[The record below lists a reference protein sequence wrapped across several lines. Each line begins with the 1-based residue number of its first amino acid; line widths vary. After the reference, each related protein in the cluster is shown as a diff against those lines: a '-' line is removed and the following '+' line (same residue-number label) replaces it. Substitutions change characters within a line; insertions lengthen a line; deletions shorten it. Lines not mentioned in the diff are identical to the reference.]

1 MNMHMPQSISA
12 ETELA
17 CLPAVTYQI
26 ISPSKNSP
34 IIGIF
39 QDSLLGC
46 FQFTRDTVK
55 MDALQA
61 MKLLMMFPDVD
72 VVALSEKK
80 TFTSFDIL
88 SQIMP
93 PLSIKQKINYILN
106 QKMTKRRIIL

>member
-39 QDSLLGC
+39 QDSLVGSYI
-46 FQFTRDTVK
+46 FTQEERRFSQ
-55 MDALQA
+55 LIA
-61 MKLLMMFPDVD
+61 MNLINKCSNIDSSIFTKDNITNFELL
-72 VVALSEKK
+72 
-80 TFTSFDIL
+80 TSIL
-88 SQIMP
+88 
-93 PLSIKQKINYILN
+93 LRFVL
-106 QKMTKRRIIL
+106 L